1 MPFKLYEFFYKLTR
15 SQYDFFGPLNIHINN
30 ILNNLKLRFFLFII
44 SERTFYSREMRDRR
58 RKKEKER
65 EVEKSS
71 R

>member
-1 MPFKLYEFFYKLTR
+1 MPFKLYEFFYKFTR
-15 SQYDFFGPLNIHINN
+15 NQYDFFDPLNIHINN
-30 ILNNLKLRFFLFII
+30 ILNNLKLRFFFFII
-44 SERTFYSREMRDRR
+44 CERTFYSREMRDKQ